1 MEFSFDEKDFAS
13 CCGSTKFAKEMASA
27 SPFRSFQDAVSV
39 AKGVWFNSVDVNG
52 WLQAFSAH
60 PQIGQTHAPSV
71 ASEASAQWSKGEQ
84 STALATA
91 TGSSLQELSEWNA
104 RYREKFG
111 FVFLICAAG
120 RSTDEILAE
129 LKRRYTNR
137 PIVEFEIAAQEQ
149 MKITELRLAKLFSSR
164 ENISSSVD
172 KYSAAKK
179 AEEDR
184 ISIIGGH
191 VTAASE
197 ISTAKLI
204 HHPARTRPPI
214 TTHVLDVSRG
224 SPAAGIEVLLEV
236 WRGTQSR
243 PTFGASGGGS
253 WVFQGS
259 STTDLDGRSGQLLSI
274 VDDVNP
280 GIYRISF
287 NTGKY
292 IPNGFFPYV
301 SLVFEI
307 KESQK
312 REHFH
317 VPLLLSPF
325 SFSTYRGS

>member
-1 MEFSFDEKDFAS
+1 MSTVGFRPSPRTLRSVKPTLPLSPLKPVLSSVLQIQIHLFSSSGSLSFSCDEL
-13 CCGSTKFAKEMASA
+13 
-27 SPFRSFQDAVSV
+27 SFEC
-39 AKGVWFNSVDVNG
+39 KGGIRKWILCNKM
-52 WLQAFSAH
+52 
-60 PQIGQTHAPSV
+60 
-71 ASEASAQWSKGEQ
+71 WSKGEQ

-214 TTHVLDVSRG
+214 TTHVLDVSQG